1 MNETSFAKTLDRKE
15 RERKS
20 SLQWLFSSQ
29 ANENTVH
36 HISDRRDVGV
46 CSKKTIAES
55 AKAINSHQRNKSDGL
70 GGFLALDLM
79 TGGLLTSLFHGID
92 PIAVMETA
100 DEIWLD
106 RRKKPSA
113 DKAAEFTYF
122 PL

>member
-15 RERKS
+15 RERKG
-20 SLQWLFSSQ
+20 SLQWLFSSS

-55 AKAINSHQRNKSDGL
+55 ANHQRNKSDGY
-70 GGFLALDLM
+70 GGFLALDIV

-106 RRKKPSA
+106 RRKPKTSA
-113 DKAAEFTYF
+113 DKQPEFSYF